1 MKRNY
6 QVNQKKRG
14 KSIKR
19 KLILWG
25 ILGLIFAGAFGA
37 YLYYLSLGLP
47 SLSKL
52 EEYRPRLASK
62 VYSADG
68 KVIHDFYYE
77 ERRTYVPLEEMP
89 PYMWQAVVAIE
100 DRRFFDHWGLDSK
113 RIIKAILVDLI
124 SLSAREGASTITQQ
138 LARQLYLNQS
148 LEKTITRK
156 IREQLT
162 AIQIERTYTKREI
175 LDIYLNY
182 MNFGHGSYGV
192 QSAAQFY
199 FGKDARDLTLAEC
212 ALLAGLLQRPAALSP
227 YVNPDRAMA
236 RRNLVLASM
245 KTVGFITE
253 EQYRDAISQPL
264 GVLKEKPKP
273 YHGIAP
279 YFVEYIRIPLQKKYG
294 FDLYTGGLKIYTT
307 LDTRVQYFAEK
318 YVAKQ
323 IEALQRFEN
332 RRVLKDRD
340 ELKKIVT
347 SELLDSLG
355 VTFEE
360 FVADTSLADSVLTE
374 LMPVQA
380 ALVALDPT
388 TGYILAMVGGRDF
401 EKYKFNRATQAKRQP
416 GSAFK
421 PFLYTAVIDNG
432 YPPTLE
438 LLNQPVVVF
447 LENGQ
452 RWSPHNYGETM
463 GGLTTIREGL
473 QKSLNL
479 ISVRLIQEV
488 TTPAVVVEYARRLGI
503 TTPIPAVDAIALG
516 SGSVIPLEITKAYG
530 AFANQGVLMEPIAIT
545 RVEDQYGNIL
555 EENVPHG
562 KEVLRKAT
570 AYIMV
575 DLLKSV
581 LNGGTGSRARWMY
594 KFYRPA
600 GGKTGTTNDYTDAW
614 FVGFTPQIVT
624 GVWVGFD
631 DPARTLG
638 EGQTGSRAALPIW
651 APFMKAAHDTL
662 ALPIE
667 DFPMP
672 DDVVRVEIC
681 RDSKLL
687 ANPECPNVY
696 EEVFMKDMEPTKHC
710 DIHTSLRRASTR
722 RRRLR

>member
-1 MKRNY
+1 MK
-6 QVNQKKRG
+6 KKIITYG
-14 KSIKR
+14 IVG
-19 KLILWG
+19 LILMG
-25 ILGLIFAGAFGA
+25 GAGG
-37 YLYYLSLGLP
+37 YLYYLIQGLP
-47 SLSKL
+47 SLNKL

-100 DRRFFDHWGLDSK
+100 DRRFFDHWGLDLK
-113 RIIKAILVDLI
+113 RIAKAIVVDLI
-124 SLSAREGASTITQQ
+124 SLSAREGASTLTQQ
-138 LARQLYLNQS
+138 LARQLYMNQS

-156 IREQLT
+156 FREQLT

-199 FGKDARDLTLAEC
+199 FGKDARDLTLPEC
-212 ALLAGLLQRPAALSP
+212 AMLAGLLQRPAALSP
-227 YVNPDRAMA
+227 YVNPDRALA
-236 RRNLVLASM
+236 RRNLVLAAM
-245 KTVGFITE
+245 KTVGYISDE
-253 EQYRDAISQPL
+253 EYEEAVAQPL
-264 GVLKEKPKP
+264 GVLKEKPRP

-279 YFVEYIRIPLQKKYG
+279 YFVEYIRRPLQKKYG

-307 LDTRVQYFAEK
+307 LDTRVQYFADL
-318 YVAKQ
+318 YVKKQ
-323 IEALQRFEN
+323 IAMLQEYTN
-332 RRVLKDRD
+332 RRLMKEPDKLLEVLG
-340 ELKKIVT
+340 E
-347 SELLDSLG
+347 SYLDSLG
-355 VTFEE
+355 LTMKE
-360 FVADTSLADSVLTE
+360 FLADTSLVDSVLTE
-374 LMPVQA
+374 KLPVQA

-388 TGYILAMVGGRDF
+388 TGYVLAMVGGRDF
-401 EKYKFNRATQAKRQP
+401 DKYKFNRATQARRQP

-452 RWSPHNYGETM
+452 RWSPHNYNETM

-488 TTPAVVVEYARRLGI
+488 TKPAVVVEYARKMGI
-503 TTPIPAVDAIALG
+503 STPIPAVDAIALG
-516 SGSVIPLEITKAYG
+516 AGSVIPLEITNAYG
-530 AFANQGVLMEPIAIT
+530 VFANQGVLMEPIAVM

-562 KEVLRKAT
+562 REVLRKAT
-570 AYIMV
+570 AYIMT

-594 KFYRPA
+594 HFYRPA

-614 FVGFTPQIVT
+614 FVGFTPQIVA

-631 DPARTLG
+631 DPAQTLG
-638 EGQTGSRAALPIW
+638 EGQTGSKAALPIW

-662 ALPIE
+662 GLPEE

-672 DDVVRVEIC
+672 DNVVRVEIC
-681 RDSKLL
+681 KESKKL
-687 ANPECPNVY
+687 ANPECPEVY
-696 EEVFMKDMEPTKHC
+696 KEVFMKEYEPTLHC
-710 DIHTSLRRASTR
+710 DIHTGLRRTSHR

>member
-1 MKRNY
+1 MRKRT
-6 QVNQKKRG
+6 KKALKYG
-14 KSIKR
+14 LVS
-19 KLILWG
+19 LIVVG
-25 ILGLIFAGAFGA
+25 GGLS
-37 YLYYLSLGLP
+37 YLYYLVQGLP
-47 SLSKL
+47 SLNKL

-68 KVIHDFYYE
+68 KVIHDFFYE

-100 DRRFFDHWGLDSK
+100 DRRFFDHWGLDLK
-113 RIIKAILVDLI
+113 RIAKAIVVDII

-138 LARQLYLNQS
+138 LARQLYMNQS

-199 FGKDARDLTLAEC
+199 FGKDARDLTLPEC
-212 ALLAGLLQRPAALSP
+212 AMLAGLLQRPAALSP

-236 RRNLVLASM
+236 RRNLVLSAM
-245 KTVGFITE
+245 KTVGFISE
-253 EQYRDAISQPL
+253 DEYRDAIAQAL

-279 YFVEYIRIPLQKKYG
+279 YFVEYIRRPLQEKYG

-307 LDTRVQYFAEK
+307 LDTRVQYFADL
-318 YVAKQ
+318 YVQKQ
-323 IEALQRFEN
+323 INKLQEHTN
-332 RRVLKDRD
+332 RRLMKDPEKLLEVLG
-340 ELKKIVT
+340 E
-347 SELLDSLG
+347 SYLDSLG
-355 VTFEE
+355 MTMEAFL
-360 FVADTSLADSVLTE
+360 ADTALVDSILTE
-374 LMPVQA
+374 KLPVQA

-401 EKYKFNRATQAKRQP
+401 DKYKFNRATQARRQP

-452 RWSPHNYGETM
+452 RWSPHNYNETM

-488 TTPAVVVEYARRLGI
+488 TRPAVVVEYARKMGI
-503 TTPIPAVDAIALG
+503 STPIPAVDAIALG
-516 SGSVIPLEITKAYG
+516 AGSVIPLEITNAYG
-530 AFANQGVLMEPIAIT
+530 VFANQGVLMEPIAVM

-562 KEVLRKAT
+562 REVLRKAT
-570 AYIMV
+570 AYIMT

-594 KFYRPA
+594 HFYRPA

-614 FVGFTPQIVT
+614 FVGFTPQIVS

-631 DPARTLG
+631 DPSQTLG
-638 EGQTGSRAALPIW
+638 EGQTGSAAALPIW

-662 ALPIE
+662 GLPEE

-681 RDSKLL
+681 KTSKKL
-687 ANPECPNVY
+687 ANPECPEVY
-696 EEVFMKDMEPTKHC
+696 EEVFMKEYEPTLRC
-710 DIHTSLRRASTR
+710 DEHTGLRRTSHR